1 MPKGSPRKNMGPCA
15 VCGKDDL
22 GEKFRKLTPKL
33 LSKAMQSEAASN
45 LKIQLKLDDQLCHKH
60 YNIQSTRGQDN
71 RLFTF
76 GKDSEKGLS
85 ELFTR
90 HQLITENEQPIF
102 HVYNIQLVNFDHEI
116 INLNYQPFNKK
127 IELSKL
133 DAILIREHHVAAR
146 RIEITDLINKAVN
159 IITFNVGSNINS
171 QPRIQGEGAVFD
183 QCEIENGVY
192 RSIRSI
198 LTILLPIWK
207 QSSPPILIP
216 GDTIKLKLGGNGRN
230 VGRKQNHVMMTIC
243 LLNEGR
249 KVLEP
254 NNQYCICLYVG
265 YEKYD
270 VLANIGRIFEDE
282 LFDLKNNGFF
292 DSDG

>member
-1 MPKGSPRKNMGPCA
+1 M
-15 VCGKDDL
+15 
-22 GEKFRKLTPKL
+22 
-33 LSKAMQSEAASN
+33 
-45 LKIQLKLDDQLCHKH
+45 
-60 YNIQSTRGQDN
+60 
-71 RLFTF
+71 
-76 GKDSEKGLS
+76 
-85 ELFTR
+85 
-90 HQLITENEQPIF
+90 ITENEQPIF
-102 HVYNIQLVNFDHEI
+102 HVSNIQLVNFDHEI

-133 DAILIREHHVAAR
+133 DAIVRACDESLLSRDGYRRLAAVEPQLIREHHVAAR

-216 GDTIKLKLGGNGRN
+216 GDTIKLKLGGDGRN
-230 VGRKQNHVMMTIC
+230 VGQKQNHIMMTVC

-254 NNQYCICLYVG
+254 NNQYW
-265 YEKYD
+265 
-270 VLANIGRIFEDE
+270 
-282 LFDLKNNGFF
+282 
-292 DSDG
+292 